1 MRLRTATPSDSG
13 WINAAY
19 ADVHFQPSD
28 LGRDLV
34 VVAELD
40 GEHAGIGRLVPAG
53 EEACELGG
61 MLVFDAFRGRGVA
74 RAIIDELLRHA
85 DGRKVYCIPFA
96 DLEPIYEKAG
106 FRRRE
111 RGDDLPEY
119 VREKLEWCEREI
131 PAREVI
137 LMELTSARTP
147 DALPS
152 RR

>member
-1 MRLRTATPSDSG
+1 VRLRQATAADSG

-28 LGRDLV
+28 LSRDLV
-34 VVAELD
+34 IVAELD
-40 GEHAGIGRLVPAG
+40 GERAGLGRLVPAG

-85 DGRKVYCIPFA
+85 DGRAVYCIPFA
-96 DLEPIYEKAG
+96 DLERIYERAG

-111 RGDDLPEY
+111 RRDDVPEY
-119 VREKLEWCEREI
+119 VKEKLAWCEREMER
-131 PAREVI
+131 AVV
-137 LMELTSARTP
+137 LMEHV
-147 DALPS
+147 
-152 RR
+152 

>member
-1 MRLRTATPSDSG
+1 MRLRRATAADSG

-28 LGRDLV
+28 LARDLV
-34 VVAELD
+34 IVAELD
-40 GEHAGIGRLVPAG
+40 GEHVGIGRLVPAG
-53 EEACELGG
+53 KEACELGG

-85 DGRKVYCIPFA
+85 DGRAVYCIPFA

-111 RGDDLPEY
+111 RRDDVPEH
-119 VREKLEWCEREI
+119 VREKLAWCEREI
-131 PAREVI
+131 DRDVI
-137 LMELTSARTP
+137 LMERE
-147 DALPS
+147 
-152 RR
+152 